1 MPSKRHLNFSPA
13 TPGDFREEPSF
24 AYFCALA
31 ESKLIICKREQSI
44 RKQAGILSEPL
55 GNTGTKIQIHFLVI
69 SVPGMEWQQHQP
81 GEFSVCFRKWL
92 QEERSKG

>member
-13 TPGDFREEPSF
+13 TPGDFRE

-31 ESKLIICKREQSI
+31 KSKLIICKREQSI
-44 RKQAGILSEPL
+44 RKQAGILSESL
-55 GNTGTKIQIHFLVI
+55 GSTGTKIQTQFLVI
-69 SVPGMEWQQHQP
+69 SVLGMERQQHQP

-92 QEERSKG
+92 QEE